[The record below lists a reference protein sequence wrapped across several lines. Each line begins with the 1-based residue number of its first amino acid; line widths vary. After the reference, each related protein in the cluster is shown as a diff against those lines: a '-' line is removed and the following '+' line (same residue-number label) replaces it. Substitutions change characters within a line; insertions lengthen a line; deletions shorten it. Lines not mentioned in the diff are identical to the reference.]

1 MAFHYR
7 FSQTTDVY
15 YVLITVR
22 IGNNYPLPLSN

>member
-22 IGNNYPLPLSN
+22 IGNNYPAAI